1 MTHVWQHQNV
11 GPIYM
16 AHAIFGQATGGYNYG
31 YTESGG
37 NINLLNSDY
46 DGGAHLEPA
55 GHIDGAG
62 AEAALAGAGGNI
74 TAFNPEQQGQIMMHY
89 FVRRVLL
96 NQTPAQYAPWQP
108 YVDFVQSHP
117 PVA

>member
-1 MTHVWQHQNV
+1 
-11 GPIYM
+11 M
-16 AHAIFGQATGGYNYG
+16 AHALFGQATGGYNYG
-31 YTESGG
+31 YTESSTITVTLPNGA
-37 NINLLNSDY
+37 Y
-46 DGGAHLEPA
+46 DGSTQTEFQ
-55 GHIDGAG
+55 GHIDGFG
-62 AEAALAGAGGNI
+62 GEAALNAHPDGDI

-96 NQTPAQYAPWQP
+96 NQTPAQYAPWQT

>member
-1 MTHVWQHQNV
+1 M
-11 GPIYM
+11 
-16 AHAIFGQATGGYNYG
+16 
-31 YTESGG
+31 
-37 NINLLNSDY
+37 
-46 DGGAHLEPA
+46 
-55 GHIDGAG
+55 
-62 AEAALAGAGGNI
+62 

-96 NQTPAQYAPWQP
+96 NQTPAQYAPWQL